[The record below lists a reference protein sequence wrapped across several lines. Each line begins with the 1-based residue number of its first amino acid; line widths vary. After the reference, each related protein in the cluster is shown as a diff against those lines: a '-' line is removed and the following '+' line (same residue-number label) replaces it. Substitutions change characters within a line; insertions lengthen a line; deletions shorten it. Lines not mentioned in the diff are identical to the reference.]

1 MKMKRE
7 AYVAL
12 LCAAV
17 MLCAGGL
24 GSTCKSSSASLS
36 GQNTAQLSFSQSSLS
51 LTAIDVGRG
60 DALLLELPNGKTIL
74 VDGGGT
80 YSAQQ
85 FVIPYL
91 LARHITHLDAI
102 VCTHEHSDHIDGLVV
117 LLRDG
122 RIRVDSAYDSGFPL
136 VQNLRIANLY
146 ERASISAYL
155 AQLNE
160 KGIPRTIVKAGD
172 SINVG
177 RDNTLS
183 RDASIAVLSP
193 NQNLTHDLQKLVKD
207 ATSLTDLNVIA
218 NMDPI
223 NENSLVLRISYGQV
237 HFLLAGDTSLP
248 GNEYADA
255 AMLRDPAVSAN
266 LSTDVLKLGHH
277 GFSPPDDN
285 FYKVVQPRYV
295 IVTYGPFLFTGEPQC
310 ERLGEG
316 AKNIDYFKDQLWN
329 TCDKGTIIVTTDG
342 TPGVYVRSEA
352 SAVPKVCCCNCSNPS
367 APQYAF

>member
-17 MLCAGGL
+17 MLCAGGI
-24 GSTCKSSSASLS
+24 GSTCKLSSASPS
-36 GQNTAQLSFSQSSLS
+36 SQNTAQLSFSQSSLS
-51 LTAIDVGRG
+51 LIAIDVGRG

-74 VDGGGT
+74 VDGGVT

-91 LARHITHLDAI
+91 LARNITHLNAI
-102 VCTHEHSDHIDGLVV
+102 VCTHEHSDHIDGLVA

-122 RIRVDSAYDSGFPL
+122 RITVDSAYDSGFPI
-136 VQNLRIANLY
+136 VQNLRIANSY
-146 ERASISAYL
+146 ERASVSAYL
-155 AQLNE
+155 GQLNE
-160 KGIPRTIVKAGD
+160 KKIPRTIVKAGD
-172 SINVG
+172 SIKVG
-177 RDNTLS
+177 RDDTLN
-183 RDASIAVLSP
+183 RDVSIDVLSP
-193 NQNLTHDLQKLVKD
+193 NQNLTRNLQKLVKD
-207 ATSLTDLNVIA
+207 TASLAFNATA
-218 NMDPI
+218 NMEAI
-223 NENSLVLRISYGQV
+223 NENSLVLRISCGQV

-248 GNEYADA
+248 GDEYADA

-295 IVTYGPFLFTGEPQC
+295 IMTYGPFLFTGAPQC
-310 ERLGEG
+310 EGLGEG
-316 AKNIDYFKDQLWN
+316 AKNIDYFKDKLWD
-329 TCDKGTIIVTTDG
+329 TCDKGTIVVTTDG
-342 TPGVYVRSEA
+342 AQSGIYVRSEA
-352 SAVPKVCCCNCSNPS
+352 SPVPKVCCCNCSNPS